1 MLIVFA
7 EPKELWRKRLSSV
20 GLPLVFTFTLV
31 VAFFFYIR
39 QSEHQQLKQQFK
51 DQSVTLSQ
59 ALKNRI
65 QGNLHAINAVR
76 NFFIGSELIENHE
89 FSLFTR
95 QTLSPYQEIS
105 SISWISFGQN
115 GAANIEFTSIL
126 NKQAIE
132 YPVIKP
138 APLPKVKQIRNSA
151 AAYADSSYLV
161 IDHDSINIIT
171 PVFNPN
177 TKILLGALS
186 TSCSIDELIRQ
197 ALLELNTT
205 GIFLTISTSNANQPH
220 NNIIYSNLKNQR
232 FDATESYP
240 VKVADQQ
247 WLLVFYQD
255 SVLENSRIH
264 WPLWWVLISGLL
276 FTSLLGVGLLMLTG
290 RYFRT
295 ESIVEERT
303 ADLLQAKNAAEA
315 ANKTKSQ
322 FLANIS
328 HELRTPLNGIVGF
341 CQLLQKKSSLTGD
354 DKKQIGLIRQCSDTL
369 LTLINDILDISS
381 IESKRIKIEISEF
394 DFGVLLES
402 IVEIFKMPAKEKNL
416 ALIIRQSD
424 SPLHVQG
431 DEKRIRQIIINL
443 LSNAIKYTDHG
454 SVIVTTQYQDGYL
467 NLSVEDTGCG
477 IARQDLEQIFS
488 PFVQVNAG
496 DFSREGLGLG
506 LSITRELV
514 NFMNGKISV
523 TSQPGQGSIFSLSLP
538 LPPSPIQP
546 VVSKPLPKTPIKNN
560 TGIRVLIADD
570 NEINLLLLANLLE
583 QYGCIVDS
591 VANGQEALKSI
602 NQKHYD
608 MALIDINMPVMTGL
622 ELAKML
628 KSRKNGLK
636 MAAISAY
643 ADDNK
648 IKEALAAG
656 FDYYLTKPINEQQ
669 LENILSTLGPD
680 HD

>member
-1 MLIVFA
+1 V
-7 EPKELWRKRLSSV
+7 
-20 GLPLVFTFTLV
+20 
-31 VAFFFYIR
+31 
-39 QSEHQQLKQQFK
+39 
-51 DQSVTLSQ
+51 
-59 ALKNRI
+59 
-65 QGNLHAINAVR
+65 
-76 NFFIGSELIENHE
+76 
-89 FSLFTR
+89 
-95 QTLSPYQEIS
+95 
-105 SISWISFGQN
+105 
-115 GAANIEFTSIL
+115 
-126 NKQAIE
+126 
-132 YPVIKP
+132 
-138 APLPKVKQIRNSA
+138 
-151 AAYADSSYLV
+151 
-161 IDHDSINIIT
+161 
-171 PVFNPN
+171 
-177 TKILLGALS
+177 
-186 TSCSIDELIRQ
+186 
-197 ALLELNTT
+197 
-205 GIFLTISTSNANQPH
+205 
-220 NNIIYSNLKNQR
+220 
-232 FDATESYP
+232 
-240 VKVADQQ
+240 
-247 WLLVFYQD
+247 
-255 SVLENSRIH
+255 
-264 WPLWWVLISGLL
+264 
-276 FTSLLGVGLLMLTG
+276 
-290 RYFRT
+290 
-295 ESIVEERT
+295 
-303 ADLLQAKNAAEA
+303 
-315 ANKTKSQ
+315 
-322 FLANIS
+322 
-328 HELRTPLNGIVGF
+328 
-341 CQLLQKKSSLTGD
+341 D

-381 IESKRIKIEISEF
+381 IESKRIKIEIS
-394 DFGVLLES
+394 DFNFGLLLES

-431 DEKRIRQIIINL
+431 DENRIRQIIINL
-443 LSNAIKYTDHG
+443 LSNAIKYTDQG

-538 LPPSPIQP
+538 LPQSHIKP
-546 VVSKPLPKTPIKNN
+546 VVIKPLPETHNKNN

-570 NEINLLLLANLLE
+570 NEINLLLLVNLLE

-656 FDYYLTKPINEQQ
+656 FDYYLTKPVNEQQ